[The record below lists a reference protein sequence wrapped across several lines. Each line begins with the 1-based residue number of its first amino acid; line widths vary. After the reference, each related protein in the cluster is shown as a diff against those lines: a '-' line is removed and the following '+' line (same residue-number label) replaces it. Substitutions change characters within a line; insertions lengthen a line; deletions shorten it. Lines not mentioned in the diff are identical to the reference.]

1 MFISWAGRAFQR
13 AISSHVGQHQTEAG
27 SSSHTNEIVA
37 SDLVDDGAGDSV
49 DAKNIGETKP
59 SGSDLGNCA
68 SSSPRISSP
77 PSKVDTL
84 DTSLEGLTRLHNAI
98 LSEEKAIERDMS
110 TITDDMKEDI
120 LALLRLCGI
129 PWVES
134 PSEAEAQCAAL
145 EGLGLV
151 DGVVTEDSD
160 VFVFGGKKVYKNFF
174 NEMHYGR
181 FCRCSATAKDA
192 STKMQ
197 FLLMSAVEAYFA
209 KDIERELALKRPQL
223 VALAMLLGGDYTAGV
238 KGVGIV
244 NGMEVLQ
251 AFPIE
256 DSSDGIAQG
265 LNALRDWLDGFDVPS
280 STDSNGKDTS
290 SSSNKVNCSNIAFCK
305 KHSSARTRWIAPADF
320 PSRAIINAYLKPV
333 VDNSTVQFSWGKPDQ
348 PGLQRFLA
356 ESLGWEQGE
365 TDRILN
371 PVLKLESS
379 SKQTRIESYFM
390 KYDDGIK
397 FAAVRSKRLKAVLK
411 DIQFDNAMDSESD
424 DEQGMITK
432 STKPK

>member
-1 MFISWAGRAFQR
+1 
-13 AISSHVGQHQTEAG
+13 
-27 SSSHTNEIVA
+27 
-37 SDLVDDGAGDSV
+37 
-49 DAKNIGETKP
+49 
-59 SGSDLGNCA
+59 
-68 SSSPRISSP
+68 
-77 PSKVDTL
+77 
-84 DTSLEGLTRLHNAI
+84 
-98 LSEEKAIERDMS
+98 
-110 TITDDMKEDI
+110 
-120 LALLRLCGI
+120 
-129 PWVES
+129 
-134 PSEAEAQCAAL
+134 
-145 EGLGLV
+145 
-151 DGVVTEDSD
+151 
-160 VFVFGGKKVYKNFF
+160 
-174 NEMHYGR
+174 
-181 FCRCSATAKDA
+181 
-192 STKMQ
+192 
-197 FLLMSAVEAYFA
+197 MSAVEAYFA

-256 DSSDGIAQG
+256 DSADGIAQG
-265 LNALRDWLDGFDVPS
+265 LNSLRDWLDGFDVPS

-290 SSSNKVNCSNIAFCK
+290 SSSNEIKCSNIAFCK

-333 VDNSTVQFSWGKPDQ
+333 VDNSRVQFSWGKPDQ

-371 PVLKLESS
+371 PVLKLDSS

-411 DIQFDNAMDSESD
+411 DIQIGNAMDSESD
-424 DEQGMITK
+424 DEQGMVTK